1 MVTHRRVRE
10 GHVREEGVRWGSLNF
25 FLVLVRLLKSNSV
38 LICELSL
45 ISTSN
50 SST

>member
-1 MVTHRRVRE
+1 VRE
-10 GHVREEGVRWGSLNF
+10 GEVEEGSLKSLMLF
-25 FLVLVRLLKSNSV
+25 KLLKSNSV

-45 ISTSN
+45 ISTIN